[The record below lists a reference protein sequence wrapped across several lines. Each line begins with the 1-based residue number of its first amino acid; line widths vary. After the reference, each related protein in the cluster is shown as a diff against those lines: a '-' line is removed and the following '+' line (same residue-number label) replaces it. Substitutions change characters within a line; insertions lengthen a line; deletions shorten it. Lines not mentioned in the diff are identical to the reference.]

1 MIKGILYTSNSG
13 LTKKYAE
20 LLGEE
25 LKIPA
30 YELREGKKHLKKGDE
45 IIYLTWIMAGSLKKY
60 NKANRRY
67 KIKAT
72 CAVGMMS
79 PTSEQNE
86 PIKEKHNIKEG
97 YFYLQGGFNKEE
109 VKGIYK
115 TMIKIMEKFL
125 KPKLEE
131 KENRT
136 QDENDLLDML
146 SAKSDYVS
154 KENLNDVIAYIK
166 EIRG

>member
-1 MIKGILYTSNSG
+1 MIKGILYTSNTG
-13 LTKKYAE
+13 LTKKYAG

-25 LKIPA
+25 LKIPV
-30 YELREGKKHLKKGDE
+30 YELVEGKKHLKKGDE
-45 IIYLTWIMAGSLKKY
+45 IIYLTWIAAGSLKKY

-72 CAVGMMS
+72 CAVGMMR
-79 PTSEQNE
+79 PGSEQNQ
-86 PIKEKHNIKEG
+86 PIQEKHNIKEG
-97 YFYLQGGFNKEE
+97 YFYLLGGFNKDGI
-109 VKGIYK
+109 KGIYK
-115 TMIKIMEKFL
+115 IVINIMEKFL

-131 KENRT
+131 KENKT

-146 SAKSDYVS
+146 SGKSDHVS

-166 EIRG
+166 GIR